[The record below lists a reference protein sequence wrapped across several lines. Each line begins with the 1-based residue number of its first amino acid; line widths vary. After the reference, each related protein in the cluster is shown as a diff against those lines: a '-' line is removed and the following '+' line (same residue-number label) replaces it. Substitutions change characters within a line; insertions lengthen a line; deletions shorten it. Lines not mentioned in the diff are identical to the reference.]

1 MLPCLPYLM
10 MHLLVPLLTC
20 ILLYFFFLH
29 CCDLIWIYPLS
40 FLIFCASSSILFKFH
55 ENKDQLCLTQN
66 IEEYLVLRR
75 FSVVIYGMN
84 EWMNEFVVEWVYIH
98 FPPGAWLV
106 GAEVTLT
113 VRSSPKAIEILLLNW
128 GNSLGFS
135 PLLKAVFPLSPW
147 GSFLLVNQS

>member
-20 ILLYFFFLH
+20 ILLYFFFF
-29 CCDLIWIYPLS
+29 IVVILS
-40 FLIFCASSSILFKFH
+40 EFILFLSSSFVHLPQYYLNFMKIRIISVLPKIPGIKEILSS
-55 ENKDQLCLTQN
+55 
-66 IEEYLVLRR
+66 YLW
-75 FSVVIYGMN
+75 N
-84 EWMNEFVVEWVYIH
+84 EWMNEFVVDWVYIH

-113 VRSSPKAIEILLLNW
+113 VWSSPKATEILMLNW